1 MDITPIIPQIIMVAI
16 IIFLGVLNVVEKSQN
31 RKREEQLLDRL
42 QSRSLDEYAYNR
54 NLGDQMKEQFEL
66 EKKALEAEL
75 EEKEQYERLDIYE
88 V

>member
-1 MDITPIIPQIIMVAI
+1 MVAI